1 MTLEELFAVVQD
13 KQEVRLYGDGFE
25 GSFKETFETDLR
37 ERGMRSTLNYVEGHK
52 AKLEAVLTERA
63 MRSTVD
69 CVEASFAG
77 ELKVWFKDGGERK
90 RRRKEMANKMTT
102 QEAIHIIAEEAVRCR
117 RLADDLAKDPLDQDG
132 RALEHAK
139 GYRRKADAMD
149 RLVKIAWL
157 WNTPVDE

>member
-1 MTLEELFAVVQD
+1 MVNE
-13 KQEVRLYGDGFE
+13 
-25 GSFKETFETDLR
+25 
-37 ERGMRSTLNYVEGHK
+37 
-52 AKLEAVLTERA
+52 
-63 MRSTVD
+63 
-69 CVEASFAG
+69 
-77 ELKVWFKDGGERK
+77 
-90 RRRKEMANKMTT
+90 MTT

-149 RLVKIAWL
+149 RMVKIARL